1 MAKLNR
7 VMRRPA
13 DAFPNTAFARPN
25 YREKNADAGTETIL
39 AFDGATTR
47 MLAVTANP

>member
-1 MAKLNR
+1 MAELNR
-7 VMRRPA
+7 VKRQPA

-25 YREKNADAGTETIL
+25 HREKNADAGMMHIL

-47 MLAVTANP
+47 ALAETENP